1 MKRTPLEQKLTQF
14 IQPVV
19 TDLGFDVVLVSVIGE
34 GGTKTVQILAQDPQ
48 TRNLGVEDAAKI
60 SRAVSALLDV
70 EDPIEGKYRLEVS
83 SPGIDRP
90 LVQPED
96 FQHYAGYEAKLEI
109 ATPLENGQRRFRG
122 VLKGLQDK
130 NVVVET
136 DRGQVELPLSELTKA
151 KLVLTDKLIKAAA
164 QM

>member
-1 MKRTPLEQKLTQF
+1 MKRTPLEQKLTQL
-14 IQPVV
+14 IQPVIE
-19 TDLGFDVVLVSVIGE
+19 DLGFQLVLASVIGE
-34 GGTKTVQILAQDPQ
+34 GATRTVQVLAQDAG
-48 TRNLGVEDAAKI
+48 TRNLGVEDAATI
-60 SRAVSALLDV
+60 SRSLSALLDV
-70 EDPIEGKYRLEVS
+70 EDPIEGKYRLEVG

-90 LVQPED
+90 LVRPED
-96 FQHYAGYEAKLEI
+96 FEHYAGYEAKLEI

-130 NVVVET
+130 NVLVET

>member
-1 MKRTPLEQKLTQF
+1 MKRTPLEEKLTQLM
-14 IQPVV
+14 QPVV

-34 GGTKTVQILAQDPQ
+34 GGTKTVQVLAQDPQ

-60 SRAVSALLDV
+60 SRAISALLDV

-90 LVQPED
+90 LVQAAD
-96 FQHYAGYEAKLEI
+96 FEHYAGYEAKLEI